1 MDSQFNT
8 LVSSYRDNYVQ
19 YKVTGNTKF
28 QSAYETAQQG
38 IQTILNS
45 LENEVSNEKQ
55 EINDFYSKD
64 IEGQLQKTNS
74 KSKYLRTG
82 IMDEHDLTKT
92 AEIRQSQL
100 SSPVTPGIST
110 SEYTTLGVLVAIA
123 GALMFV

>member
-1 MDSQFNT
+1 MNLD
-8 LVSSYRDNYVQ
+8 
-19 YKVTGNTKF
+19 
-28 QSAYETAQQG
+28 EAQL
-38 IQTILNS
+38 II
-45 LENEVSNEKQ
+45 
-55 EINDFYSKD
+55 
-64 IEGQLQKTNS
+64 QKTNS

>member
-28 QSAYETAQQG
+28 QSAYESAQQG